1 MLRCEL
7 ERFIEEDV
15 GWAGELF
22 DIVDGKCVGVVYAG
36 QEGVVAGLK
45 EAEEV
50 FEYFGLDVELL
61 MGDGD
66 SVREGDAL
74 MRVRGSAG
82 ALLRAERLALNFIGR
97 MSGIATMTRRCVDA
111 LRQTG
116 SRVRVACTRKTTP
129 GFRRF
134 EKRAVVLGGGD
145 AHRFDLS
152 DAVMLKDNH
161 LKLIT
166 IEEGVKRARTL
177 AGVMRKVEVEVESIE
192 DAVRAARAGADVIM
206 FDNMSPEQIQKGV
219 HTLQRLM
226 LRDGVL
232 LEASGGITCENIT
245 SYAHIGLDFVSV
257 GQIVHS
263 APFFDVRLEVVQP

>member
-22 DIVDGKCVGVVYAG
+22 DIVDGECIGVVYAG
-36 QEGVVAGLK
+36 QEGVVAGLE
-45 EAEEV
+45 EAHEV

-61 MGDGD
+61 VVDGS

-74 MRVRGSAG
+74 MRVRGSASS
-82 ALLRAERLALNFIGR
+82 LLRAERLALNFIGR

-111 LRQTG
+111 LRQAG

-129 GFRRF
+129 GFRKF

-152 DAVMLKDNH
+152 DAIMLKDNH

-166 IEEGVKRARTL
+166 IEEGVRRARAL

-219 HTLQRLM
+219 HTLQRLG

-263 APFFDVRLEVVQP
+263 APFFDVRLEVV